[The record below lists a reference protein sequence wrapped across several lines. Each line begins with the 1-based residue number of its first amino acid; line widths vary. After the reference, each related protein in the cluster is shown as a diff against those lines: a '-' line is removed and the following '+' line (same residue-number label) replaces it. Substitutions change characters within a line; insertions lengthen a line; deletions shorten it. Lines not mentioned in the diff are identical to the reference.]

1 MRIAVI
7 GASGQV
13 GTNLVRVLSKNNEV
27 VALTHEAIDIT
38 DSDKARKILLRL
50 RPEVVMNTAA
60 YHKTDECEV
69 NPEKSF
75 SVNSIA
81 VRNLALISKGIG
93 SLLVHF
99 STDYV
104 FDGEKREPY
113 SENDRPN
120 PVNVYGVSKL
130 AGEVFV
136 RNILGKHFIV
146 RPSGVFGKAE
156 KEGKENFVVKMLRL
170 ARERGKLRIV
180 ADQTFSPTYARD
192 MSEKIAELLRT
203 KEYGTY
209 HITNS
214 GVCSW
219 YELAMAAFELAGVEV
234 DVSPVKSDEF
244 PSEARRPLFS
254 VLENKRLSEAGLAGL
269 RHWKDALADYLR
281 EIGEAR

>member
-13 GTNLVRVLSKNNEV
+13 GINLVRVLSKNNEV
-27 VALTHEAIDIT
+27 IALTHEAIDIT

-113 SENDRPN
+113 SEDDRPN
-120 PVNVYGVSKL
+120 PINVYGVSKL

-136 RNILGKHFIV
+136 RNILEKHFIV

-170 ARERGKLRIV
+170 ARERGRLRIV
-180 ADQTFSPTYARD
+180 NDQTFSPTYARD
-192 MSEKIAELLRT
+192 MSGKIAELLRT
-203 KEYGTY
+203 KKYGTY

-219 YELAMAAFELAGVEV
+219 YELAKAAFELAGVEV
-234 DVSPVKSDEF
+234 DVTPVKSEEF
-244 PSEARRPLFS
+244 PSKARRPLFS
-254 VLENKRLSEAGLAGL
+254 VLENKRLREVGLGGL

-281 EIGEAR
+281 EIGEMR